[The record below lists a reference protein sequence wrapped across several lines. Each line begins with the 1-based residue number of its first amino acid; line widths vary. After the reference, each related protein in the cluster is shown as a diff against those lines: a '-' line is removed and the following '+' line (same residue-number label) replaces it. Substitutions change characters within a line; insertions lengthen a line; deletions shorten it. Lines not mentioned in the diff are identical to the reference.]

1 MNINNTKSHI
11 NIFIT
16 GASSGIGEY
25 VAYEYAKQ
33 GATIGLAARR
43 KDLLQTV
50 AKKCKELG
58 GIPIIYELNVI
69 DQKAV
74 KKTIDDFIAQTRGID
89 IVIATAGISGKVEL
103 ENGNSDEI
111 NRMLST
117 NILGVTNTVLPAI
130 PTMIKQKSGKV
141 VVVSSIAGFRGLPGR
156 SGYSASKAAVRFMA
170 NSWRSS
176 FAKNGISFT
185 TICPGFIDTNMTS
198 SHKYRMPFLMDVN
211 VFAKKMVNAIE
222 KKKKTYIVPWQWRF
236 AIPLIKAVP
245 EWLLNFVAS
254 KKV

>member
-1 MNINNTKSHI
+1 MTKI
-11 NIFIT
+11 VFIT

-43 KDLLQTV
+43 KELLEKV
-50 AKKCKELG
+50 SAKCEELG
-58 GIPIIYELNVI
+58 GKTIICETDVTNQSATKMV
-69 DQKAV
+69 
-74 KKTIDDFIAQTRGID
+74 IDDFISKSGGID
-89 IVIATAGISGKVEL
+89 IVIANAGISGKIDL
-103 ENGNSDEI
+103 DNGDSTEI

-117 NILGVTNTVLPAI
+117 NILGVTNTVIPTL
-130 PTMIKQKSGKV
+130 PTMIKQQSGSV
-141 VVVSSIAGFRGLPGR
+141 VIVSSIAGFRGLPGR

-185 TICPGFIDTNMTS
+185 TICPGFIDTNMTNK
-198 SHKYRMPFLMDVN
+198 HKYHMPFLMN
-211 VFAKKMVNAIE
+211 VDIFAKKMVNAIE

-236 AIPLIKAVP
+236 VVPLIKAVP
-245 EWLLNFVAS
+245 EWLLNFASS

>member
-1 MNINNTKSHI
+1 MNK

-43 KDLLQTV
+43 KELLEKV
-50 AKKCKELG
+50 SAKCIELG
-58 GIPIIYELNVI
+58 GKPIIYETDVSNQTETKNAI
-69 DQKAV
+69 DN
-74 KKTIDDFIAQTRGID
+74 FITKSGGID
-89 IVIATAGISGKVEL
+89 IVIANAGISGKIDL
-103 ENGNSDEI
+103 ESGNADEI

-117 NILGVTNTVLPAI
+117 NILGVTNTILPVLP
-130 PTMIKQKSGKV
+130 TMLEKQSGRV

-156 SGYSASKAAVRFMA
+156 SGYSASKVAVRFMM

-176 FAKNGISFT
+176 FSKDGISFT
-185 TICPGFIDTNMTS
+185 TICPGFIDTDLTGN
-198 SHKYRMPFLMDVN
+198 HKYHMPFLMNVE

-222 KKKKTYIVPWQWRF
+222 KKKKTYIAPWQWRF
-236 AIPLIKAVP
+236 IIPLIKTVP
-245 EWLLNFVAS
+245 EWLLNYVAS

>member
-1 MNINNTKSHI
+1 MTKI
-11 NIFIT
+11 VFIT

-43 KDLLQTV
+43 KELLEKV
-50 AKKCKELG
+50 SAKCEELG
-58 GIPIIYELNVI
+58 GKTIICETDVTNQSATKMV
-69 DQKAV
+69 
-74 KKTIDDFIAQTRGID
+74 IDDFISKSGGID
-89 IVIATAGISGKVEL
+89 IVIANAGISGKIEL
-103 ENGNSDEI
+103 DNGNSAEI

-117 NILGVTNTVLPAI
+117 NILGVTNTVIPVL
-130 PTMIKQKSGKV
+130 PTMLKQQSGRV
-141 VVVSSIAGFRGLPGR
+141 VVLSSIAGFRGLPGR

-176 FAKNGISFT
+176 FAKDGISFT
-185 TICPGFIDTNMTS
+185 TICPGFINTDMTNK
-198 SHKYRMPFLMDVN
+198 HKYHMPFLMDVD

-236 AIPLIKAVP
+236 VVPLIKAVP
-245 EWLLNFVAS
+245 EWLLNFASS

>member
-1 MNINNTKSHI
+1 MNK

-43 KDLLQTV
+43 KELLEKV
-50 AKKCKELG
+50 SAKCIELG
-58 GIPIIYELNVI
+58 GKPIIYETDVSNQAETKNAI
-69 DQKAV
+69 DN
-74 KKTIDDFIAQTRGID
+74 FITKSGGID
-89 IVIATAGISGKVEL
+89 IVIANAGISGKIDL
-103 ENGNSDEI
+103 ESGNADEI

-117 NILGVTNTVLPAI
+117 NILGVTNTILPVLP
-130 PTMIKQKSGKV
+130 TMLEKQSGRV

-156 SGYSASKAAVRFMA
+156 SGYSASKVAVRFMM

-176 FAKNGISFT
+176 FSKDGISFT
-185 TICPGFIDTNMTS
+185 TICPGFIDTDLTGN
-198 SHKYRMPFLMDVN
+198 HKYHMPFLMNVE

-222 KKKKTYIVPWQWRF
+222 KKKKTYIAPWQWRF
-236 AIPLIKAVP
+236 IIPLIKTVP
-245 EWLLNFVAS
+245 EWLLNYVAS

>member
-1 MNINNTKSHI
+1 MRK

-43 KDLLQTV
+43 NERLQIVST
-50 AKKCKELG
+50 KCKELG
-58 GIPIIYELNVI
+58 GVPIIYETDVSNQVTTK
-69 DQKAV
+69 KA
-74 KKTIDDFIAQTRGID
+74 IDDFISKSGGID
-89 IVIATAGISGKVEL
+89 IVIANAGISGKVEIDK
-103 ENGNSDEI
+103 GDSFEI

-117 NILGVTNTVLPAI
+117 NILGVTNTVLPAL
-130 PTMIKQKSGKV
+130 PTMIKQQSGQV

-156 SGYSASKAAVRFMA
+156 SSYSASKVAVRFMA

-176 FAKNGISFT
+176 FTKDGLSIT
-185 TICPGFIDTNMTS
+185 TICPGFIDTDLTNK
-198 SHKYRMPFLMDVN
+198 HNYHMPFLMNVE
-211 VFAKKMVNAIE
+211 VFAQKMVNAVE
-222 KKKKTYIVPWQWRF
+222 NKKKTYIAPWQWR
-236 AIPLIKAVP
+236 LIVPIIKIVP
-245 EWLLNFVAS
+245 EWLINFVVS

>member
-1 MNINNTKSHI
+1 MNK

-25 VAYEYAKQ
+25 IAYEYAKQ

-43 KDLLQTV
+43 KELLEKV
-50 AKKCKELG
+50 SAKCEELG
-58 GIPIIYELNVI
+58 GKPIIYEVDVSN
-69 DQKAV
+69 QSAT
-74 KKTIDDFIAQTRGID
+74 KKVIDDFITRSGGID
-89 IVIATAGISGKVEL
+89 IVIANAGISGKVDL
-103 ENGNSDEI
+103 DNGDSSEI

-117 NILGVTNTVLPAI
+117 NILGVANTVIPTL
-130 PTMIKQKSGKV
+130 PTMIKQQSGRI

-156 SGYSASKAAVRFMA
+156 SGYSASKVAIRFMA

-176 FAKNGISFT
+176 FVKDGISFT
-185 TICPGFIDTNMTS
+185 TICPGFIDTDLTG
-198 SHKYRMPFLMDVN
+198 SHKYYMPFLMNVE

-222 KKKKTYIVPWQWRF
+222 KKKKTYIAPWQWRF
-236 AIPLIKAVP
+236 AIPIIRVVP
-245 EWLLNFVAS
+245 EWLLNYVAS

>member
-1 MNINNTKSHI
+1 MRK

-43 KDLLQTV
+43 NERLQIVST
-50 AKKCKELG
+50 KCKELG
-58 GIPIIYELNVI
+58 GVPIIYETDVSNQVTTK
-69 DQKAV
+69 KA
-74 KKTIDDFIAQTRGID
+74 IDDFISKSGGID
-89 IVIATAGISGKVEL
+89 IVIANAGISGKIEL

-117 NILGVTNTVLPAI
+117 NILGVTNTVLPAL
-130 PTMIKQKSGKV
+130 PTMIKQQSGRV

-156 SGYSASKAAVRFMA
+156 SGYSASKVAVRFMA

-176 FAKNGISFT
+176 FTKDGLSIT
-185 TICPGFIDTNMTS
+185 TICPGFIDTDLTS
-198 SHKYRMPFLMDVN
+198 KHKYHMPFLMNVE
-211 VFAKKMVNAIE
+211 VFAQKMVNAVE
-222 KKKKTYIVPWQWRF
+222 NKKKTYIAPWQWR
-236 AIPLIKAVP
+236 LIVPIIKIVP
-245 EWLLNFVAS
+245 EWLINFVVS

>member
-1 MNINNTKSHI
+1 MNKNV
-11 NIFIT
+11 FIT

-43 KDLLQTV
+43 KKALEKV
-50 AKKCKELG
+50 SAKCEELG
-58 GIPIIYELNVI
+58 GKPIVYEVDVSNQS
-69 DQKAV
+69 DTKNA
-74 KKTIDDFIAQTRGID
+74 IDDFITKSGGID
-89 IVIATAGISGKVEL
+89 IVIANAGISGKVDL
-103 ENGNSDEI
+103 DNGDSTEI

-117 NILGVTNTVLPAI
+117 NILGGTNTVIPTL
-130 PTMIKQKSGKV
+130 PTMIKQQSGRV
-141 VVVSSIAGFRGLPGR
+141 VVISSIAGFRGLPGR

-185 TICPGFIDTNMTS
+185 TICPGFIDTDMTNK
-198 SHKYRMPFLMDVN
+198 HKYHMPFLMN
-211 VFAKKMVNAIE
+211 VDIFAKKMVNAIE

-245 EWLLNFVAS
+245 EWLLNYVAS

>member
-16 GASSGIGEY
+16 GASIGIGEY

-74 KKTIDDFIAQTRGID
+74 KKTIDDFIA
-89 IVIATAGISGKVEL
+89 IACYQQIFWGS
-103 ENGNSDEI
+103 
-111 NRMLST
+111 
-117 NILGVTNTVLPAI
+117 PI
-130 PTMIKQKSGKV
+130 P
-141 VVVSSIAGFRGLPGR
+141 
-156 SGYSASKAAVRFMA
+156 Y
-170 NSWRSS
+170 
-176 FAKNGISFT
+176 
-185 TICPGFIDTNMTS
+185 
-198 SHKYRMPFLMDVN
+198 FLL
-211 VFAKKMVNAIE
+211 
-222 KKKKTYIVPWQWRF
+222 YQR
-236 AIPLIKAVP
+236 
-245 EWLLNFVAS
+245 
-254 KKV
+254 

>member
-1 MNINNTKSHI
+1 MNKNV
-11 NIFIT
+11 FIT

-43 KDLLQTV
+43 KKALEKV
-50 AKKCKELG
+50 SAKCEELG
-58 GIPIIYELNVI
+58 GKPIVYEVDVSNQS
-69 DQKAV
+69 DTKNA
-74 KKTIDDFIAQTRGID
+74 IDDFITKSGGID
-89 IVIATAGISGKVEL
+89 IVIANAGISGKVDL
-103 ENGNSDEI
+103 DNGDSTEI

-117 NILGVTNTVLPAI
+117 NILGVTNTVIPTL
-130 PTMIKQKSGKV
+130 PTMIKQQSGRV
-141 VVVSSIAGFRGLPGR
+141 VVISSIAGFRGLPGR

-185 TICPGFIDTNMTS
+185 TICPGFIDTDMTNK
-198 SHKYRMPFLMDVN
+198 HKYHMPFLMN
-211 VFAKKMVNAIE
+211 VDIFAKKMVNAIE

-245 EWLLNFVAS
+245 EWLLNYVAS

>member
-1 MNINNTKSHI
+1 MPKIV
-11 NIFIT
+11 FIT

-43 KDLLQTV
+43 KELLEKV
-50 AKKCKELG
+50 SAKCEELG
-58 GIPIIYELNVI
+58 GKTIICETDVTNQSATKMV
-69 DQKAV
+69 
-74 KKTIDDFIAQTRGID
+74 IDDFISKSGGID
-89 IVIATAGISGKVEL
+89 IVIANAGISGKIEL
-103 ENGNSDEI
+103 DNGNSAEI

-117 NILGVTNTVLPAI
+117 NILGVTNTVIPVL
-130 PTMIKQKSGKV
+130 PTMLKQQSGRV
-141 VVVSSIAGFRGLPGR
+141 VVLSSIAGFRGLPGR

-176 FAKNGISFT
+176 FVRDSISFT
-185 TICPGFIDTNMTS
+185 TICPGFINTNMTNK
-198 SHKYRMPFLMDVN
+198 HKYHMPFLMN
-211 VFAKKMVNAIE
+211 VDIFAKKMVNAIE

-236 AIPLIKAVP
+236 AIPIIRVVP
-245 EWLLNFVAS
+245 EWLLNYVVF